1 MVYVRQEGRFEIEM
15 GQEGEGGSRCGG
27 AAAAH
32 GEGTGRAEGW
42 GDREISQSIYTT

>member
-27 AAAAH
+27 VWERAARRPHTARAQAERRG
-32 GEGTGRAEGW
+32 GEIER
-42 GDREISQSIYTT
+42 